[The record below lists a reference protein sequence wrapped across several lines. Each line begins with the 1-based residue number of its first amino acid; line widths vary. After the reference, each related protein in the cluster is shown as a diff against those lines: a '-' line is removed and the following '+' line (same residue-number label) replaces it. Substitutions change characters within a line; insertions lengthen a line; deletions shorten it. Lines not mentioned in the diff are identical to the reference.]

1 MRQKKSAA
9 ADGCPQTQE
18 AEKEC
23 LLIMTKGRRLY
34 VLSVDSMMTE
44 DLAFM
49 RTLPA
54 FGRVLQNA
62 AVVSNIISVYPT
74 LTYTIHATMM
84 TGVYPDR
91 HHIVN
96 NETFLP
102 GQEKTPWYRS
112 RKHFD
117 PDVRSILEEAKRAG
131 YTTAAICWPVTADMD
146 VDWHLPETWSRQ
158 EGNQAMYQEF
168 VRCGAQPSFLD
179 EFWPEYGRSL
189 TGLGEP
195 YFSLVTHGA
204 ALAAIRRHK
213 AEVIFEHLSMVD
225 HTRHS
230 YGVYGKQVYR
240 NAYLEAEMMLSETLG
255 ALEAAG
261 VLEDT
266 TIVITS
272 DHGQTPVRKL
282 VAPNLFLA
290 RDGFISASPD
300 GQISSWRAVFHSAA
314 HSAQVY
320 LSDPGDE
327 ALKKEVYGLL
337 CSYRDSGEAGI
348 AQIFTKEEAKERYHL
363 EGDFSFVV
371 EGEADCSF
379 ANRVSGA
386 AVVQADNSDY
396 KYSIAT
402 HGHLPETG
410 PKPAMV
416 LSGPGIRAGARVDGV
431 SIVDEA
437 PTLATLLG
445 ISLGEPDGKPIRE
458 VLDI

>member
-1 MRQKKSAA
+1 
-9 ADGCPQTQE
+9 
-18 AEKEC
+18 
-23 LLIMTKGRRLY
+23 
-34 VLSVDSMMTE
+34 MTE

-49 RTLPA
+49 GTLPA
-54 FGRVLQNA
+54 FGRVLRNA

-74 LTYTIHATMM
+74 LTYTIHASMM

-112 RKHFD
+112 RKLFD
-117 PDVRSILEEAKRAG
+117 PDVRSVLEEAKKAG
-131 YTTAAICWPVTADMD
+131 YTTASICWPVTADMD
-146 VDWHLPETWSRQ
+146 VDWHLPETWSRE

-168 VRCGAQPSFLD
+168 VRCGAQPAFLD
-179 EFWPEYGRSL
+179 EFWEGYARAL

-195 YFSLVTHGA
+195 YFSLATHGA
-204 ALAAIRRHK
+204 ALTAIRRHR

-225 HTRHS
+225 HTRHAC
-230 YGVYGKQVYR
+230 GVYGKRVYR
-240 NAYLEAEMMLSETLG
+240 NAYLEVELMLSETLG

-282 VAPNLFLA
+282 VAPNLLLA
-290 RDGFISASPD
+290 RDGLLRAAPD
-300 GQISSWRAVFHSAA
+300 GRLESWRAVFHSAA

-327 ALKKEVYGLL
+327 GLKREVYDLL

-348 AQIFTKEEAKERYHL
+348 AQVFTKEEARERYRL

-371 EGEADCSF
+371 EGEEDCSF
-379 ANRVSGA
+379 ANRVSGPL
-386 AVVQADNSDY
+386 VVQADNSDY
-396 KYSIAT
+396 KYSVAT
-402 HGHLPETG
+402 HGHLPENG
-410 PKPAMV
+410 PKPAMI

-437 PTLATLLG
+437 PTLAALLG
-445 ISLGEPDGKPIRE
+445 VSLGEPDGRPIWE
-458 VLDI
+458 VLDL

>member
-112 RKHFD
+112 RNHFD

-146 VDWHLPETWSRQ
+146 
-158 EGNQAMYQEF
+158 A
-168 VRCGAQPSFLD
+168 
-179 EFWPEYGRSL
+179 EYPDRK
-189 TGLGEP
+189 
-195 YFSLVTHGA
+195 
-204 ALAAIRRHK
+204 I
-213 AEVIFEHLSMVD
+213 
-225 HTRHS
+225 TRL
-230 YGVYGKQVYR
+230 
-240 NAYLEAEMMLSETLG
+240 N
-255 ALEAAG
+255 
-261 VLEDT
+261 
-266 TIVITS
+266 
-272 DHGQTPVRKL
+272 
-282 VAPNLFLA
+282 
-290 RDGFISASPD
+290 
-300 GQISSWRAVFHSAA
+300 SSHR
-314 HSAQVY
+314 
-320 LSDPGDE
+320 
-327 ALKKEVYGLL
+327 
-337 CSYRDSGEAGI
+337 
-348 AQIFTKEEAKERYHL
+348 
-363 EGDFSFVV
+363 
-371 EGEADCSF
+371 
-379 ANRVSGA
+379 
-386 AVVQADNSDY
+386 
-396 KYSIAT
+396 
-402 HGHLPETG
+402 
-410 PKPAMV
+410 
-416 LSGPGIRAGARVDGV
+416 
-431 SIVDEA
+431 
-437 PTLATLLG
+437 
-445 ISLGEPDGKPIRE
+445 
-458 VLDI
+458 

>member
-1 MRQKKSAA
+1 MRQKKGPA

-300 GQISSWRAVFHSAA
+300 GEISSWRAVFHSAA

-386 AVVQADNSDY
+386 AGVEAGNFDY
-396 KYSIAT
+396 KYSVAP
-402 HGHLPETG
+402 HGHVSGKG
-410 PKPAMV
+410 PQPA
-416 LSGPGIRAGARVDGV
+416 LGLRGPRAPRRPSHFVAGA
-431 SIVDEA
+431 VDEA
-437 PTLATLLG
+437 PTLAALLG